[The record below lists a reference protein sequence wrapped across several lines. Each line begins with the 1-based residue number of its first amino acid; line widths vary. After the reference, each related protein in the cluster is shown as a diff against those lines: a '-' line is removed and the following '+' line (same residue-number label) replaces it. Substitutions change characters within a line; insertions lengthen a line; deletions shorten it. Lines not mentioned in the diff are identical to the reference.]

1 MNGLILFIGE
11 SFRLGNQGTRN
22 IGSKESYSEQIK
34 ACESHIYFIK
44 HIIQKFQL
52 NSISVFISSYNTQFN
67 NQLLSIYNNYLIGN
81 IFYDNTIG
89 LNNLFH
95 KSLSKIE
102 YTEKY
107 DFILYI
113 RIDLFLK
120 EHFINV
126 FNPFAD
132 IILFPTICWVLCNK
146 HINHPRVNDT
156 ILFIPKK
163 YYKYI
168 NNIII
173 CHESWFELIHK
184 TDLTYDDMGTMINTY
199 HDSDSFKDYNPLY
212 YIVNRKESNIFHSE
226 GFVFNKYN
234 FN

>member
-22 IGSKESYSEQIK
+22 RGSKESFDAQIK
-34 ACESHIYFIK
+34 ACESHIHFIK

-67 NQLLSIYNNYLIGN
+67 RQLLSMYNNYLIGN
-81 IFYDNTIG
+81 AFYDDVIG

-95 KSLSKIE
+95 TSLSKIE
-102 YTEKY
+102 YKEKY

-126 FNPFAD
+126 FNPLAD
-132 IILFPTICWVLCNK
+132 MILFPTICWIKLNNYM
-146 HINHPRVNDT
+146 NHPRVNDT
-156 ILFIPKK
+156 ILFVPKK
-163 YYKYI
+163 YYKYLHNI
-168 NNIII
+168 NI
-173 CHESWFELIHK
+173 CHEAWFILMK
-184 TDLTYDDMGTMINTY
+184 NTNLTYNDMDTMIHTY
-199 HDSDSFKDYNPLY
+199 HDSDSYKDFNPLY
-212 YIVNRKESNIFHSE
+212 YIVNREESKIFHSE
-226 GFVFNKYN
+226 GFIFNKYD
-234 FN
+234 FK